1 MYTIKPP
8 NVYVTERVFE
18 NKFNVERMNRMMA
31 HIECEESPI
40 IVSDAELNE
49 IAKQKGWLKSVE
61 QSGVIKRTGDP
72 TIIFNAFAWRSPDE
86 EKEARQKYSYLA
98 PSRRRNYFLL
108 GTAPW
113 TYRGKPKE
121 VGRGSGTKYG
131 ICQSACA
138 IHSAYGC
145 LHACDY
151 CCIQSEQTDDRI
163 ANFSLNIMLN
173 LEEFVEHLDQFV
185 REHPWIKLYKY
196 DNQTDT
202 ICFEPEYGASALLGD
217 YFSQQEYKY
226 LMLYTKSDNVDHL
239 LNIDQDRRR
248 HTLISWT
255 ISCET
260 VSNLIEKN
268 TPPMNA
274 RIEAAERCQ
283 EAGYRVR
290 VRFSPIIP
298 IRDWREEN
306 RAMIERCFAHLRPD
320 VVTMDVLHWHRAN
333 AATMKRAIDF
343 SLLDPHYRRLYED
356 IDRTGGKLPHD
367 ARAEIHQ
374 FYIDEIHRVSPSTRI
389 SLCAETRKMWDSF
402 GHKLGMSPKNFVCNC
417 GPTSVPGNPLLSPVG
432 YGGELSGQRRDIG
445 GLNSQKCANLWSI

>member
-18 NKFNVERMNRMMA
+18 TKFAVERMNRMMA
-31 HIECEESPI
+31 HIECEEQPI

-49 IAKQKGWLKSVE
+49 IVKQEGWLRRVE

-72 TIIFNAFAWRSPDE
+72 TIIFNAFAWRSPE
-86 EKEARQKYSYLA
+86 GEREARQKYPYLA
-98 PSRRRNYFLL
+98 HYFLL
-108 GTAPW
+108 GTDPW
-113 TYRGKPKE
+113 IYKHKPDKM
-121 VGRGSGTKYG
+121 YPG
-131 ICQSACA
+131 ICQSKYE
-138 IHSAYGC
+138 IHTAYGC

-151 CCIQSEQTDDRI
+151 CCIQGDNPGHRI
-163 ANFSLNIMLN
+163 ANLFLNIMLN
-173 LEEFVEHLDQFV
+173 LEEFVEHLD
-185 REHPWIKLYKY
+185 ELIKENPWQKLYKY

-217 YFSQQEYKY
+217 YFSQQEDKY
-226 LMLYTKSDNVDHL
+226 LLLYTKSDNVDHL
-239 LNIDQDRRR
+239 LKLDHNRRR

-260 VSNLIEKN
+260 VSNLIEKKA
-268 TPPMNA
+268 PLMNA

-298 IRDWREEN
+298 IRNWREEN
-306 RAMIERCFAHLRPD
+306 RAMIERCFTYLRPD
-320 VVTMDVLHWHRAN
+320 LVTMNVLGWRN
-333 AATMKRAIDF
+333 VATMKRALDF

-367 ARAEIHQ
+367 ARAVLYQ
-374 FYIDEIHRVSPSTRI
+374 FFIDGIHRVSPSTRV
-389 SLCAETRKMWDSF
+389 SLCGESRKIWDLF

-417 GPTSVPGNPLLSPVG
+417 GSTSVPGNPLLSPVG
-432 YGGELSGQRRDIG
+432 YAYRNKQSRLESIHTSPTLLTEGEQGLSGQEQG
-445 GLNSQKCANLWSI
+445 GIERE

>member
-1 MYTIKPP
+1 
-8 NVYVTERVFE
+8 
-18 NKFNVERMNRMMA
+18 MNRMMA
-31 HIECEESPI
+31 HIECEEPPI

-61 QSGVIKRTGDP
+61 QSCVIKRTGDP
-72 TIIFNAFAWRSPDE
+72 TIIFNAFTWRSPDE
-86 EKEARQKYSYLA
+86 EKEARQKYPYLA
-98 PSRRRNYFLL
+98 PSMRRNYFLL

-113 TYRGKPKE
+113 TYRDEPKK
-121 VGRGSGTKYG
+121 VGGGGDGY
-131 ICQSACA
+131 ICQSPCA

-151 CCIQSEQTDDRI
+151 CCIQSEQTGDRI
-163 ANFSLNIMLN
+163 ANFFLNIMLN

-217 YFSQQEYKY
+217 YFSRQEDKY

-239 LNIDQDRRR
+239 LKLDHDMRR

-268 TPPMNA
+268 APPLNA
-274 RIEAAERCQ
+274 RIEAARRCQ

-290 VRFSPIIP
+290 LRFSPIIP
-298 IRDWREEN
+298 IRNWREEN
-306 RAMIERCFAHLRPD
+306 RVMIERCFAYLRPD
-320 VVTMDVLHWHRAN
+320 LVTMNVLGWRN
-333 AATMKRAIDF
+333 ITTMKRALDF
-343 SLLDPHYRRLYED
+343 SLLDSHYQKLYEE
-356 IDRTGGKLPHD
+356 IDQTQPSSYSHPNTLPHD
-367 ARAEIHQ
+367 ARAEIHR
-374 FYIDEIHRVSPSTRI
+374 FFIDEIHRVSPSTRI
-389 SLCAETRKMWDSF
+389 SLCAETRKMWDLF
-402 GHKLGMSPKNFVCNC
+402 GHKLGMNPKNYVCNC

-432 YGGELSGQRRDIG
+432 L
-445 GLNSQKCANLWSI
+445 